1 MLDGQSCYVIERVN
15 RGAGGHRAVGAIF
28 YGSNATRRFGLDEHR
43 EPGKPVPFRRF
54 VMKIRMFP
62 WIAIVALAIPASSA
76 LADEAMD
83 QEEGMMGEHGED
95 MSMKGPHF
103 DEMDTDG
110 DGVISSDELSIYGA
124 TAAGDSEAER
134 HMNLID
140 KHDMNK
146 DGQIDRDEFEQ
157 AVEKRH

>member
-1 MLDGQSCYVIERVN
+1 
-15 RGAGGHRAVGAIF
+15 
-28 YGSNATRRFGLDEHR
+28 
-43 EPGKPVPFRRF
+43 
-54 VMKIRMFP
+54 MKIRMFP